1 MRCKFSKRHKYKAAS
16 QVSQVGPTDF
26 VTVLFDLFDQ
36 VTTEHPSYIHNG
48 PTVSDFS
55 VSVLRRI
62 FPSVV
67 NLRLIL
73 FMNFCR
79 KSLND
84 LELMTK
90 RLCRKLVDK
99 NGSGYR
105 SGPIFIILYLGN
117 QFK

>member
-1 MRCKFSKRHKYKAAS
+1 MRRKFRKRCKYKEAS
-16 QVSQVGPTDF
+16 QVSQVGLTDF
-26 VTVLFDLFDQ
+26 ITVLFDQ
-36 VTTEHPSYIHNG
+36 IMMEHPSYIHNG

-55 VSVLRRI
+55 VVVLRRKFLLVI
-62 FPSVV
+62 

-79 KSLND
+79 KLLND
-84 LELMTK
+84 LELTTK
-90 RLCRKLVDK
+90 RICRKLVDK

-105 SGPIFIILYLGN
+105 SEPIFIIFYLGN